1 MSRVRLV
8 PVLIVALV
16 VIAAV
21 FAAVTAQPASAYKTV
36 PQTACNGCHSAAPS
50 GAVTAAPSTTAP
62 AAGTTYT
69 VSIDIGLTAAGDNG
83 FWISNSAGTN
93 VTGNN
98 STVNPR
104 TATMAAPATA
114 GTYTYTVWTA
124 KGPGSSGMA
133 RSTTYTITVPAPT
146 AAVPVLRSLSP
157 ASGLAGSSV
166 TITGTNLGTSGVV
179 SFSGTAAATTS
190 WTATSINATV
200 PAGLGAG
207 AQGVVVT
214 PAGATASNS
223 LPFTVTTPAPAPAIT
238 TLTPNHG
245 LVGSSVVIAGS
256 NLGTSAGTVRFGST
270 TATITA
276 WGTSSVTATVPNG
289 AGAQGVVVTP
299 AGATASNSLP
309 FTVTTPAPATP
320 AITTL
325 TPNHGLVGSSVV
337 IAGSNLGTSAGT
349 VRFGSTTATITAW
362 GTSSVTATVPNVAGT
377 VNVTV
382 TPAGTTTAASG
393 SPTYTVDT
401 PAPAAPV
408 LSTLSPTSG
417 LAGSSVTI
425 TGTDLGI
432 GGTVRFGTVVATVT
446 PGTWTATRIVVTV
459 PNVAGGSQPVTVTPA
474 GAAASNGLTYTV
486 TTRAPDGT
494 DKTPPTTTA
503 TGATP
508 NGWYDNGVT
517 IRLTATD
524 NVGGSGV
531 ASITYSVDGG
541 APVTVKG
548 STATVTIS
556 AESAADDHYGE
567 YDHDGADEGSRD
579 GAHVVAYYATDS
591 AGNAEAAQALRF
603 NIDTQKPTTKAPSP
617 VKAKRYHTATLK
629 YQVNDATP
637 NGGTAK
643 VIIAIKDSR
652 GNVVKM
658 RELGKKPVNTP
669 LAASF
674 RCSLRPGTY
683 TFCVYA
689 TDTAGNRQANVAKN
703 TLKVYSGS

>member
-1 MSRVRLV
+1 MSRVRLGS
-8 PVLIVALV
+8 VLIVAFV
-16 VIAAV
+16 AVAAV

-114 GTYTYTVWTA
+114 GNYTYTVWTA
-124 KGPGSSGMA
+124 KGPGSRGMA
-133 RSTTYTITVPAPT
+133 RSTTYSITVPA
-146 AAVPVLRSLSP
+146 AVTNPAITTIAP

-166 TITGTNLGTSGVV
+166 TITGTNLGTSGTV
-179 SFSGTAAATTS
+179 SFSGTAATTTS
-190 WTATSINATV
+190 WTATRIVATVPAGITPGGKTVTVTTGTQTSNGLPFTVNAPTANITSISPTSGPVGTLITIAGSNFGPAGAVNIGGIAAATGPWTATSITATV
-200 PAGLGAG
+200 PAGLAAG
-207 AQGVVVT
+207 ARAVVVT
-214 PAGATASNS
+214 PTGAAAS
-223 LPFTVTTPAPAPAIT
+223 T
-238 TLTPNHG
+238 
-245 LVGSSVVIAGS
+245 
-256 NLGTSAGTVRFGST
+256 
-270 TATITA
+270 
-276 WGTSSVTATVPNG
+276 
-289 AGAQGVVVTP
+289 GV
-299 AGATASNSLP
+299 N
-309 FTVTTPAPATP
+309 F
-320 AITTL
+320 
-325 TPNHGLVGSSVV
+325 
-337 IAGSNLGTSAGT
+337 
-349 VRFGSTTATITAW
+349 
-362 GTSSVTATVPNVAGT
+362 
-377 VNVTV
+377 NVTV
-382 TPAGTTTAASG
+382 PAPVISSLSPNNGLAGSSFTISG
-393 SPTYTVDT
+393 SSFGAGGTVSFDGANAT
-401 PAPAAPV
+401 TSGWTATSITVAVPANATPGGKAVTVTSGGQTSAVATFTVNDPPAPAAPV
-408 LSTLSPTSG
+408 ISSLSPNNG
-417 LAGSSVTI
+417 LAGSSFTI
-425 TGTDLGI
+425 SGSNFGA
-432 GGTVRFGTVVATVT
+432 GGTVSFDGANATT
-446 PGTWTATRIVVTV
+446 SGWTATSITV
-459 PNVAGGSQPVTVTPA
+459 AVPANATPGGKAVTVTSGGQTSA
-474 GAAASNGLTYTV
+474 VATFTV
-486 TTRAPDGT
+486 NDPPAPDGT

-556 AESAADDHYGE
+556 AESADDDHYGD
-567 YDHDGADEGSRD
+567 YDRDGADEGSRD

-603 NIDTQKPTTKAPSP
+603 NIDTQKPATKAPSP
-617 VKAKRYHTATLK
+617 AKAKRYHTATLK

-643 VIIAIKDSR
+643 VIIAIKNSR

-683 TFCVYA
+683 TFSVYA

-703 TLKVYSGS
+703 TLRVYSGS